1 MKKFLSL
8 LLAAMMIFSVL
19 PTAALADGMK
29 TLDMAPAGE
38 AAVPVEEE
46 PASEAEQPEE
56 VAVQAS
62 EVSVTFKGI
71 QTNNLTSFKLY
82 SKNAERTEENNLL
95 ANISLTNNTYEV
107 SLPLGDYWAEAYD
120 KFNHKVGAILV
131 TVAQDTEIINI
142 HAIYGLGQSGWIYKT
157 DYDISVIEKSPDGK
171 ITRQIEI
178 GETGGAHMAFNRN
191 ILPSI
196 IYLDGDNV
204 EITGTPIG
212 NKAEEYE
219 SETWSPSKATQN
231 WKHAFNFVKITHA
244 TYSFTVNAPAGS
256 TVTAGT
262 FEGAYKYHYDLMKR
276 EVLKDDESGVT
287 TKFTVKE
294 SDTKTGSAFF
304 RVQHPD
310 GVTYWDFSGMNAS
323 ALKAEGWKFFTQAG
337 NEITVTAED
346 MHIGDSSFTKSTIYR
361 FENNIYDRADIYL
374 NINGRGYKSMTV
386 GETFSL
392 NVFRN
397 WQAVDSF
404 ANAYIAIPEAHYQV
418 IDVNGNPS
426 DVVSVVPEE
435 LNSCVA
441 NMTANKPG
449 TAIVLVTYDAMT
461 SIASGSST
469 DNHGFSAIWP
479 ECTGMF
485 VVTVDADGSSI
496 QTNMFMDRMDSKIGE
511 ESEKYIDA
519 ECDILFY
526 LGNEGAEYSFK
537 PESGCTVTVA
547 RSIIT
552 DKMTFNGFT
561 SEGVS
566 VATDGTVTV
575 SGLTTGR
582 HIIKVEKNGVANYQV
597 VTARGVTL
605 KLVNE
610 DGEELPMDTEFYP
623 GDKVT
628 LQFWGLLSPQEKLA
642 TIYNKN
648 FALYYKGSDGSYFR
662 TFKDSDFFG
671 GMYDFSGNPRNQRV
685 TITIPE
691 DWTGTTYSLT
701 GAISLG
707 GFAGPAGHRDLTY
720 KYGRP
725 PVFDADSVSGVLT
738 RLPEVTL
745 KVANRAVKNVE
756 SLIEAIGT
764 VTKDSGDAI
773 NAARKAYDELTDEEK
788 ELVSEDVLAK
798 LVKAEKIYDM
808 IIASNKPDASDKG
821 DKANG
826 SVIKISATGAA
837 KGEQNPNTGAPAMS
851 MAPAVLVLAAAVL
864 VLKKRG

>member
-8 LLAAMMIFSVL
+8 LLAAMMILSVM
-19 PTAALADGMK
+19 PVTALADVMDM
-29 TLDMAPAGE
+29 LDLAPVGEVAAPAE
-38 AAVPVEEE
+38 EPTEE
-46 PASEAEQPEE
+46 PAEESALEAEQPEE
-56 VAVQAS
+56 AAVQAA

-71 QTNNLTSFKLY
+71 QVNQLTSFKLY

-95 ANISLTNNTYEV
+95 ANVSLTNKTYTV
-107 SLPLGDYWAEAYD
+107 SLPLGEYWVEGYD
-120 KFNHKVGAILV
+120 KYDHKIGAILV

-142 HAIYGLGQSGWIYKT
+142 HAIFGMGMSGWVYGE
-157 DYDISVIEKSPDGK
+157 DYELSISEKSPDGS
-171 ITRQIEI
+171 ITREFEI
-178 GETGGAHMAFNRN
+178 GEAGAMPMQNKN
-191 ILPSI
+191 IMPSVL
-196 IYLDGDNV
+196 YFDGDSV

-212 NKAEEYE
+212 DKALEYD
-219 SETWSPSKATQN
+219 SITYVPSRTTQN
-231 WKHAFNFVKITHA
+231 WMISNSFKFPKSTQA

-262 FEGAYKYHYDLMKR
+262 FEGSYKYHYDLMKR

-287 TKFTVKE
+287 TKFTIKE
-294 SDTKTGSAFF
+294 SDAKKGNAFF
-304 RVQHPD
+304 RVQNPD
-310 GVTYWDFSGMNAS
+310 GVTYWDFSGMNVN
-323 ALKAEGWKFFTQAG
+323 ALKAEGWNFRTQKG

-346 MHIGDSSFTKSTIYR
+346 MHIGDSSFTKSTVYR
-361 FENNIYDRADIYL
+361 FENNINDRADIYL
-374 NINGRGYKSMTV
+374 NINGRGYKNMTV

-404 ANAYIAIPEAHYQV
+404 ANAYIAIPDAHYQV

-426 DVVSVVPEE
+426 DVVSIVPEE

-461 SIASGSST
+461 SIQSSSST

-496 QTNMFMDRMDSKIGE
+496 QTNMFMDRMDSKINE

-526 LGNEGAEYSFK
+526 LGNEGAEYGFK

-547 RSIIT
+547 RSIVT

-561 SEGVS
+561 AEGVS
-566 VATDGTVTV
+566 VAADGTVTV

-662 TFKDSDFFG
+662 TFKDGDFFG

-691 DWTGTTYSLT
+691 DWTGSIYSLT

-756 SLIEAIGT
+756 SLIEAIGD

-773 NAARKAYDELTDEEK
+773 AAARKAYDELTDEEK
-788 ELVSEDVLAK
+788 ALVSEDVLAK
-798 LVKAEKIYDM
+798 LVKAEQIFDM
-808 IIASNKPDASDKG
+808 IQGSNKPDASDKG
-821 DKANG
+821 DKG
-826 SVIKISATGAA
+826 SGVIKIAA
-837 KGEQNPNTGAPAMS
+837 KGDSKGEENPNTGAE
-851 MAPAVLVLAAAVL
+851 VF
-864 VLKKRG
+864 GE